1 MKRDVIMEDAVTSFE
16 LKHGPIDGVMDSYY
30 TWSEDCNWNKI
41 VAMKKLMKGAINITK
56 SLTGECVLKTNRI
69 EKARMRDRMQ
79 RLRREKA
86 GADAVVNHSKIVFK
100 AKYSKWMNNMRTM
113 PKSVRV
119 LKDKYKRI
127 RSELRSRK
135 ASTIA
140 RSNTGFSSVFKT
152 AVSSRKLSSWD
163 GKKPAFIETVK
174 DAAVLNE
181 DNLGPNLKATNY
193 LVSPLLD
200 KNGKRRKTKQIQ
212 KSKSDACDDKSD
224 EVTNVNSAATERR
237 VLSGGRQIVSRDM
250 VRRRQVALWREKT
263 FNMDSIRSMLVDQD
277 LRQQAMYCKLGI
289 NNYKKEKQRME
300 STLTDK
306 YKLTTALAI
315 ERQRSAS
322 TVSELPPSRPETVDS
337 RRGFSSSNFGGFLPP
352 IQAKQTTTPRKVH
365 KGEMGEVVQSF
376 EKLKLKRKQV
386 SFYN

>member
-127 RSELRSRK
+127 RNEMRSRK
-135 ASTIA
+135 ASAIG

-152 AVSSRKLSSWD
+152 AVSNRKTGD
-163 GKKPAFIETVK
+163 GSVWNGKSAFIETGKSMTSRRGVTPVPS
-174 DAAVLNE
+174 DDLNAP
-181 DNLGPNLKATNY
+181 LRATNY
-193 LVSPLLD
+193 LASPLLE
-200 KNGKRRKTKQIQ
+200 KNTRRRKIKPPPKTKPEEQVT
-212 KSKSDACDDKSD
+212 KTN
-224 EVTNVNSAATERR
+224 EVQATMNSATSDRR
-237 VLSGGRQIVSRDM
+237 VLSGGSHF
-250 VRRRQVALWREKT
+250 T
-263 FNMDSIRSMLVDQD
+263 
-277 LRQQAMYCKLGI
+277 
-289 NNYKKEKQRME
+289 
-300 STLTDK
+300 
-306 YKLTTALAI
+306 
-315 ERQRSAS
+315 
-322 TVSELPPSRPETVDS
+322 
-337 RRGFSSSNFGGFLPP
+337 
-352 IQAKQTTTPRKVH
+352 
-365 KGEMGEVVQSF
+365 
-376 EKLKLKRKQV
+376 
-386 SFYN
+386 